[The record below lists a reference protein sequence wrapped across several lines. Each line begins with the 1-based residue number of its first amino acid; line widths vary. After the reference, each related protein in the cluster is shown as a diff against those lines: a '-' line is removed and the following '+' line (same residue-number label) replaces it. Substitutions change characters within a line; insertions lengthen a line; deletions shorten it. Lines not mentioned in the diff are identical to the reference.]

1 MAKAKKQKTSNQ
13 DQISNLSKKV
23 WNMADV
29 LAGAGIGYTDYLTQ
43 LTYLLFLKMDQENDD
58 LIGSDSSSPL
68 PAALQMGEPHSVH
81 WRRLSS

>member
-58 LIGSDSSSPL
+58 LMGSDSSSPL
-68 PAALQMGEPHSVH
+68 PAVL
-81 WRRLSS
+81 